1 MSGAQVP
8 AHDPAVFELA
18 TKAFEL
24 ARQGR
29 TDTLAAYVDAGVPA
43 GLRDDEGD
51 TLVMLA
57 AVHGHSGT
65 VAALLQR
72 GADVDQAGA
81 AGATPLA
88 AAVRAGADDVV
99 RVLLRY
105 GADPQAGSPS
115 AVAAARVAG
124 RTELLELFGGV

>member
-1 MSGAQVP
+1 MSAADEP

-43 GLRDDEGD
+43 GLRDDDGD
-51 TLVMLA
+51 SLVMLA
-57 AVHGHSGT
+57 AVHGHPGT
-65 VAALLQR
+65 VGALLRR
-72 GADVDQAGA
+72 GADADQVGA
-81 AGATPLA
+81 LGATPLA
-88 AAVRAGADDVV
+88 AAVRAGADEVV
-99 RVLLRY
+99 RVLLRH

-115 AVAAARVAG
+115 AVAAARAAG
-124 RTELLELFGGV
+124 RTELLELFGGM